1 MEIYGIPRT
10 LPTSKAIFYTIVS
23 TQVLKHEAEKN
34 IYFTI
39 KVNKKPTWI
48 DYIRK
53 FWIPFITLKVIHYE
67 VIKD

>member
-1 MEIYGIPRT
+1 MKTKKT
-10 LPTSKAIFYTIVS
+10 LPTSKAIFYTVVS

-34 IYFTI
+34 LYFTI
-39 KVNKKPTWI
+39 KVNKKNATWV

-67 VIKD
+67 VVEN

>member
-1 MEIYGIPRT
+1 MKTKKP
-10 LPTSKAIFYTIVS
+10 LPASKAIFYTVVS
-23 TQVLKHEAEKN
+23 TQVLEEEAKKN
-34 IYFTI
+34 KYLTI